1 MRKRVICPLAWMT
14 FWLVG
19 ASSLSAQDHPE
30 LWSLERCIRYAQ
42 ENNIDLKQKEQEK
55 ESRDIELNT
64 SKWSWLPAVNANT
77 AQSFQFGRST
87 TKSGV
92 IVDQSAQNTTFNISL
107 DMPLFDGLK
116 TPNDIAARRLSL
128 KAAMESLNKAKE
140 DLAINV
146 ASYYLQVLYNKE
158 LLKVAEL
165 QVALDNEQVSKTEA
179 MVNNG
184 KVPLSQLYD
193 MKAQLA
199 KDEAT
204 LVESRNNVSLALLD
218 LAQSLELERSNKD
231 FDIETPEQVDVVAEN
246 MGSLLP
252 PDHIYENAL
261 TFKPQIKEQEYL
273 LASAKKNL
281 NVARSEY
288 YPKLNLGASYSN
300 GYYHSSMGGEF
311 VDTRSFSEQLKQ
323 NGQNIIG
330 FSLSIPL
337 FNRLQVRNSVRQA
350 KVNIRNQELML
361 ENTRK
366 ALYKEIQQA
375 YFNATAAQEKY
386 TASGKSVVAS
396 KEAFEYAQA
405 SYEAGKSTV
414 FEFNEAKTKYA
425 QSLAEQAQAKYDYIF
440 RAKILDFYNGV
451 EIKL

>member
-1 MRKRVICPLAWMT
+1 MRKRVICPLAWMA

-42 ENNIDLKQKEQEK
+42 ENNIDLKQREQEK

-218 LAQSLELERSNKD
+218 LAQCLELERSNKD

>member
-1 MRKRVICPLAWMT
+1 MRKRVICPLAWMA

-218 LAQSLELERSNKD
+218 LAQSLELERSNKN

-386 TASGKSVVAS
+386 MASGKSVVAS

>member
-1 MRKRVICPLAWMT
+1 M
-14 FWLVG
+14 
-19 ASSLSAQDHPE
+19 
-30 LWSLERCIRYAQ
+30 IR
-42 ENNIDLKQKEQEK
+42 
-55 ESRDIELNT
+55 ESRDIELST
-64 SKWSWLPAVNANT
+64 SKWSWLPAVNAGAT
-77 AQSFQFGRST
+77 QSFQFGRST

-92 IVDQSAQNTTFNISL
+92 IVDQSAQNTTFNINL

-116 TPNDIAARRLSL
+116 TPNDIAAHRLSL

-218 LAQSLELERSNKD
+218 LAQSLELERSNKN

-337 FNRLQVRNSVRQA
+337 FNRLHLACLFHCLTVYRYGIVSVRQ
-350 KVNIRNQELML
+350 K
-361 ENTRK
+361 
-366 ALYKEIQQA
+366 
-375 YFNATAAQEKY
+375 
-386 TASGKSVVAS
+386 
-396 KEAFEYAQA
+396 
-405 SYEAGKSTV
+405 
-414 FEFNEAKTKYA
+414 
-425 QSLAEQAQAKYDYIF
+425 
-440 RAKILDFYNGV
+440 
-451 EIKL
+451 

>member
-1 MRKRVICPLAWMT
+1 MRKRVICPLAWMA

-19 ASSLSAQDHPE
+19 ASPLLAQDHPE

-64 SKWSWLPAVNANT
+64 SKWSWLPAVNAGAT
-77 AQSFQFGRST
+77 QSFQFGRST

-92 IVDQSAQNTTFNISL
+92 IVDQSAQNTTFNINL

-116 TPNDIAARRLSL
+116 TPNDIAAHRLSL